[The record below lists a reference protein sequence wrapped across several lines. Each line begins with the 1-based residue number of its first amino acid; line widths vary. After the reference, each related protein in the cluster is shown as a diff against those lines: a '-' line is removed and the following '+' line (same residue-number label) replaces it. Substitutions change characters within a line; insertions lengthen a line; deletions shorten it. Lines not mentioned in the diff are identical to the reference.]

1 MSSNPITYRTFVAK
15 PPKYL
20 YKYFRNLDFAYD
32 ALTNKRVHFELPF
45 EYNDIFDSAMIADDK
60 ILNRAPYQKGLLSQI
75 VFVFHIDFK
84 EQVRN
89 ILESVEDDKY
99 TILTLFKHLT
109 ENGIPSDI
117 SNQAKKVLLK
127 QIKNARAF
135 NNKITCF
142 SECNDSLLMWAHYTD
157 NLRGVCL
164 CFDTEKDPTFFSKAY
179 KVNYSKYRTDSGN
192 FECYFTKALDWSY
205 EQEWR
210 IVVDMEGDY
219 IPTNSCVGI
228 IFGEQIDLFSEDKIN
243 KGHLMLYALKNNIQ
257 IFDANSN
264 PTEYKIDIVKKDP
277 INIP

>member
-32 ALTNKRVHFELPF
+32 ALINKRVHFELPF
-45 EYNDIFDSAMIADDK
+45 EYNDIFDSAIIANDNN
-60 ILNRAPYQKGLLSQI
+60 LNRAPYHKGLLGQI
-75 VFVFHIDFK
+75 IFVFHRDFK

-99 TILTLFKHLT
+99 TILTLFEFLT

-117 SNQAKKVLLK
+117 SNEAKKVLLK
-127 QIKNARAF
+127 QIKNARAS

-164 CFDTEKDPTFFSKAY
+164 CFDTEKDPVFFSKAQ
-179 KVNYSKYRTDSGN
+179 KVNYSKYRTDNGN

-210 IVVDMEGDY
+210 IVVDMEDNY
-219 IPTNSCVGI
+219 IPTNSCIGI
-228 IFGEQIDLFSEDKIN
+228 IFGEQIDIFSKDKIN
-243 KGHLMLYALKNNIQ
+243 KGHLMLYALKNNMQ

-264 PTEYKIDIVKKDP
+264 PTEYKIDIIKKDP
-277 INIP
+277 IIIP